1 MVLKSDENDHEKEI
15 EHELYGKKMS
25 EIKVE
30 WIDEIKSN
38 FSIWRQTSRIMFIMY
53 VILKVVKE

>member
-1 MVLKSDENDHEKEI
+1 MKKLQMVLKSDENDHEKEI

-30 WIDEIKSN
+30 
-38 FSIWRQTSRIMFIMY
+38 
-53 VILKVVKE
+53 